1 MPTPPGPDKHA
12 TPAPSGPGSVAAAES
27 HMLFEVDGG
36 VARLTV
42 NRPEQR
48 NAMTWAMYQRLVE
61 ISDEVDRDDRIRVLV
76 ITGAGGRAFVSGT
89 DISQFPAFRGNPQAG
104 IDYEE
109 RIDEVTGRFEAV
121 AKPTIA
127 SIRGF
132 CVGGGLG
139 IAMACDLRIAS
150 EDSRF
155 AVPVIRLAN
164 CLSMNN
170 YARLVALIGPARAK
184 EMIFTARF
192 VEAREALAW
201 GLVNEVVPPEV
212 LESRTREL
220 AATIAAAP
228 PLTLRASKEAVR
240 RVINQLLPQ
249 NRGHDLIGMCYNSA
263 DFQEGVAAFLDKR
276 PPRWTGR

>member
-1 MPTPPGPDKHA
+1 
-12 TPAPSGPGSVAAAES
+12 
-27 HMLFEVDGG
+27 MLFDVEGG

-61 ISDEVDRDDRIRVLV
+61 ICDEVDRDDRIRVLV
-76 ITGAGGRAFVSGT
+76 VTGAGGRAFISGT
-89 DISQFPAFRGNPQAG
+89 DISQFPAFRGNPRAG

-109 RIDEVTGRFEAV
+109 RIDEVTGRLEAV
-121 AKPTIA
+121 GKPTIA

-132 CVGGGLG
+132 AVGGGMG
-139 IAMACDLRIAS
+139 IAMTCDLRIAS

-155 AVPVIRLAN
+155 GIPVIRLGN

-170 YARLVALIGPARAK
+170 YARMVALIGPARAK
-184 EMIFTARF
+184 EMIFTARH

-201 GLVNEVVPPEV
+201 GLVNEVVPPEI
-212 LESRTREL
+212 LEARTREL
-220 AATIAAAP
+220 AEAIAAAP

-240 RVINQLLPQ
+240 RVINRLLPE

-276 PPRWTGR
+276 TPRWTGR

>member
-1 MPTPPGPDKHA
+1 
-12 TPAPSGPGSVAAAES
+12 
-27 HMLFEVDGG
+27 MLFDVEGG

-61 ISDEVDRDDRIRVLV
+61 ICEEVDRDDRIRVLV
-76 ITGAGGRAFVSGT
+76 VTGAGGRAFISGT

-109 RIDEVTGRFEAV
+109 RIDEVTGRLESV
-121 AKPTIA
+121 GKPTIA

-132 CVGGGLG
+132 AVGGGMG
-139 IAMACDLRIAS
+139 IAMTCDLRIAS

-155 AVPVIRLAN
+155 GIPVIRLGN

-170 YARLVALIGPARAK
+170 YARMVALIGPARAK
-184 EMIFTARF
+184 EMIFTARH

-201 GLVNEVVPPEV
+201 GLVNEVVPPEI
-212 LESRTREL
+212 LEARTREL
-220 AATIAAAP
+220 AEAIAAAP

-240 RVINQLLPQ
+240 RVINRLLPES
-249 NRGHDLIGMCYNSA
+249 RGHDLIGMCYNSA

-276 PPRWTGR
+276 TPRWTGR

>member
-1 MPTPPGPDKHA
+1 MPTPPDRHA
-12 TPAPSGPGSVAAAES
+12 VPAASPRADGGAPSAS
-27 HMLFEVDGG
+27 HILFDVEGG

-61 ISDEVDRDDRIRVLV
+61 VCQEVDRDDRIRVLV
-76 ITGAGGRAFVSGT
+76 VTGTGGRAFIAGT

-109 RIDEVTGRFEAV
+109 RIDEVTGRLESV
-121 AKPTIA
+121 GKPTIA

-132 CVGGGLG
+132 AVGGGMG
-139 IAMACDLRIAS
+139 IATTCDLRIAS

-155 AVPVIRLAN
+155 GIPVIRLGN

-170 YARLVALIGPARAK
+170 YARMVALIGPARAK
-184 EMIFTARF
+184 EMIFTARH

-201 GLVNEVVPPEV
+201 GLVNEVVPPEIDRK
-212 LESRTREL
+212 S
-220 AATIAAAP
+220 
-228 PLTLRASKEAVR
+228 
-240 RVINQLLPQ
+240 
-249 NRGHDLIGMCYNSA
+249 
-263 DFQEGVAAFLDKR
+263 
-276 PPRWTGR
+276 

>member
-1 MPTPPGPDKHA
+1 MPTPA
-12 TPAPSGPGSVAAAES
+12 TAGSA
-27 HMLFEVDGG
+27 HMLFDVEGG

-61 ISDEVDRDDRIRVLV
+61 ICEEVDRDDRIRVLV
-76 ITGAGGRAFVSGT
+76 VTGAGGRAFISGT

-104 IDYEE
+104 IEYEE
-109 RIDEVTGRFEAV
+109 RIDEVTGRLEAV
-121 AKPTIA
+121 GKPTIA

-132 CVGGGLG
+132 AVGGGMG
-139 IAMACDLRIAS
+139 IAMTCDLRIAS

-155 AVPVIRLAN
+155 GIPVIRLGN

-170 YARLVALIGPARAK
+170 YARMVALIGPARAK
-184 EMIFTARF
+184 EMIFTARH

-201 GLVNEVVPPEV
+201 GLVNEVVPPEI
-212 LESRTREL
+212 LEARTREL
-220 AATIAAAP
+220 AEAIAAAP

-240 RVINQLLPQ
+240 RVINRLLPES
-249 NRGHDLIGMCYNSA
+249 RGHDLIGMCYNSA

-276 PPRWTGR
+276 TPRWTGR